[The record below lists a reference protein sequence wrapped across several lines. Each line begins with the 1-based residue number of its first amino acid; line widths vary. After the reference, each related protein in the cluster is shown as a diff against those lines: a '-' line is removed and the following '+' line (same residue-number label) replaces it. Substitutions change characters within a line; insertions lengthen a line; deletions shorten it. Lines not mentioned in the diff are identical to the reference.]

1 LVRKLITAIVLLG
14 VAALLFIFAWPSF
27 RQGERSDAGQ
37 PAPDFSFT
45 LNGRPERLSSLRGK
59 VVVLNF
65 WATWCP
71 PCRDELPSLN
81 RLEAKIAPMGATVL
95 GISVDDDETAYRNFL
110 EQYHVTFPTYRDPTK
125 RIPAAYGTYEY
136 PETYI
141 IDRQGRIA
149 RKIIGAQD
157 WSSSDIVAYL
167 ENLAGANAR
176 ASAVPTNPPPAR

>member
-1 LVRKLITAIVLLG
+1 LIRKLTTAAALLG
-14 VAALLFIFAWPSF
+14 VAALLFIFARPSY
-27 RQGERSDAGQ
+27 RQGEQSRAGQ

-45 LNGRPERLSSLRGK
+45 LNGQPERLSSLRGK
-59 VVVLNF
+59 IVVLNF

-81 RLEAKIAPMGATVL
+81 RLEAKLAPAGGTVL
-95 GISVDDDETAYRNFL
+95 GISADVDEATYTKFL
-110 EQYHVTFPTYRDPTK
+110 EQHHVSFPNYRDPSK
-125 RIPAAYGTYEY
+125 RIAESYGTYGY

-149 RKIIGAQD
+149 RKIIGPQD
-157 WSSSDIVAYL
+157 WSSPDIVNYL

-176 ASAVPTNPPPAR
+176 ASR